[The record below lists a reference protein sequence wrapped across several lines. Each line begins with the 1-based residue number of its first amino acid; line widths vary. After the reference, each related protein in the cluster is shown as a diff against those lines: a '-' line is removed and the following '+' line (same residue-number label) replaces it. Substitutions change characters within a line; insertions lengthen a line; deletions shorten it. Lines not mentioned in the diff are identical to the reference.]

1 MHKRRERVGAVPSVI
16 GSCGESA
23 GATDFYHY
31 RRANMKRAAAL
42 ILIALAL
49 PVQAG
54 PSTTIGDLVMF
65 AQQFPDLAKM
75 YYAGMRDGVGE
86 LVKEDDEGVSTCIL
100 NTDAERIIEVVESYY
115 NEMNLHGKSRHVS
128 EVVPYVM
135 IHGCMD

>member
-1 MHKRRERVGAVPSVI
+1 
-16 GSCGESA
+16 
-23 GATDFYHY
+23 
-31 RRANMKRAAAL
+31 MKRAAAL

-135 IHGCMD
+135 IHGCMDKEEGW